1 MRSGSNII
9 KDKEV
14 SVQKVGH
21 HIIIPL
27 YIPTEEDYYT
37 DAYAIFQ
44 LCLESL
50 HKASCYHFKV
60 SVVAN
65 GCCSSVENRL
75 HQLYTEGL
83 IDELVLV
90 KASIGKVNS
99 ILKVLRT
106 VETPYVTITDADVLF
121 CEGWDQAVFEVFG
134 NFPKAGAVCPT
145 PVFRKHTNLTYNI
158 WMDYLF
164 SNRLRFTKVVNPEAM
179 TRFANSIGW
188 PWLDEKYKDVYLTLE
203 AKNGFKAMV
212 GCSHFVATYKTAVFA
227 YLPKQ
232 NSDYQ
237 LGGNSEGEYLDE
249 PVVKAGGYR
258 LSTLDNHTYH
268 MGNVLEDWHQQ
279 RFDVI
284 PSVERKKLKIPDAT
298 LYQNRQKHFL
308 IKKCYSFL
316 FKNFRTSVLRF
327 KGLSTAQLKN
337 F

>member
-1 MRSGSNII
+1 MRKGKNIH
-9 KDKEV
+9 KDKFIQPNREQHQV
-14 SVQKVGH
+14 
-21 HIIIPL
+21 IIPL
-27 YIPTEEDYYT
+27 YIPHEEDYYR
-37 DAYAIFQ
+37 DAFAVFE
-44 LCLESL
+44 LCLHSL
-50 HKASCYHFKV
+50 HKASVYEFTV

-65 GCCSSVENRL
+65 GCCAAVEQRL
-75 HQLYTEGL
+75 QQLYTEGL

-121 CEGWDQAVFEVFG
+121 CEGWDKAVFEVFS

-158 WMDYLF
+158 WMGYLF
-164 SNRLRFTKVVNPEAM
+164 SKRLRFTKVVNTEAM

-188 PWLDEKYKDVYLTLE
+188 PWLEEKYKDVYLTLE

-212 GCSHFVATYKTAVFA
+212 GCSHFVATYKTAVFT

-237 LGGNSEGEYLDE
+237 LGGNSEGDYLDE

-279 RFDVI
+279 RFDVL
-284 PSVERKKLKIPDAT
+284 PSVERKILKISNAT

-308 IKKCYSFL
+308 MKKCYSFL
-316 FKNFRTSVLRF
+316 FKNFKTSILRF